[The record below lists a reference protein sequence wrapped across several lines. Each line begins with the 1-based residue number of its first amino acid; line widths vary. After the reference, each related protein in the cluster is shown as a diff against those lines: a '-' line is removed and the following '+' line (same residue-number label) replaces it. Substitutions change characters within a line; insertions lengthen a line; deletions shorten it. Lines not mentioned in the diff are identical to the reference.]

1 MVGPTTFGYQNLGF
15 GAGVADQGVYQLIQS
30 QTVSGEAN
38 INFTSISESAYQLHI
53 VHHTLEPATD
63 NALLSLRFYESGTLE
78 DQGVYK
84 EAVQE
89 MPDAG
94 NNEDTAIDVELRST
108 SRNHI
113 RVGENV
119 GNASLEYGTGYF
131 YIFNAGNSSF
141 HTTVSQQSVGLTTNN
156 EVLMGF
162 GGGVLPQASRVDGF
176 RLFDSNNASNYTG
189 TVSLYGVKL
198 WN

>member
-1 MVGPTTFGYQNLGF
+1 MAPL
-15 GAGVADQGVYQLIQS
+15 GVARALITGGADLGVYQLIQS
-30 QTVSGEAN
+30 QTVSGQAN
-38 INFTSISESAYQLHI
+38 IDFTSISESEYQLHI

-63 NALLSLRFYESGTLE
+63 NALLSVRFHESGTLE

-89 MPDAG
+89 LLDAG
-94 NNEDTAIDVELRST
+94 NNEDTEVDIELRNNG

-141 HTTVSQQSVGLTTNN
+141 HTTVSQHCVGLTTTN

-162 GGGVLPQASRVDGF
+162 GGGVLPQASTVDQIKLYNGSGNF
-176 RLFDSNNASNYTG
+176 SCTAK
-189 TVSLYGVKL
+189 LYGIKQL
-198 WN
+198 